1 MDFPSLEG
9 QGSSALGCLSVMWR
23 QGDFCL
29 VSRNKQAGSLCRAPE
44 VRNLFWCCQL
54 QDRCPCFRCLWGHV
68 VLCPS
73 TGTKLGH
80 NYLSPKLL
88 SLMYWLWG
96 SKSFP
101 PLSSSQL
108 RPCLTSSANLT
119 WYMQS
124 RSKGSTGTALQ
135 LGLSL
140 PNVLVSNIFG
150 VKKEKKL

>member
-44 VRNLFWCCQL
+44 VRNLFWCSQL
-54 QDRCPCFRCLWGHV
+54 QDHCPCFRCLWGHV

-73 TGTKLGH
+73 AGTKLGH
-80 NYLSPKLL
+80 NYLSLKLL

-96 SKSFP
+96 SKVISTSLVLTAEAMSDLFC
-101 PLSSSQL
+101 QL
-108 RPCLTSSANLT
+108 NLVHAIT
-119 WYMQS
+119 KQGKH
-124 RSKGSTGTALQ
+124 RHCITAGTELAKC
-135 LGLSL
+135 
-140 PNVLVSNIFG
+140 VG
-150 VKKEKKL
+150 V